1 MKLGLHQNSSDI
13 TYFCLAILVTVV
25 LQAALPFFLP
35 SGTAQ
40 YANVYIMGELT
51 HSYSLKES
59 ASYTL
64 LQNEYPS
71 LLDDMIIEIDATGK
85 VRVAEETS
93 RYHICSLQ
101 GWVGTPGQ
109 PIVCAPN
116 RVVIVIEESGLHE

>member
-1 MKLGLHQNSSDI
+1 MKLGLRQNSSDI
-13 TYFCLAILVTVV
+13 TYFCLAILVTVSI
-25 LQAALPFFLP
+25 QASLPFFLP
-35 SGTAQ
+35 SGNAQ

-51 HSYSLKES
+51 HSYALSQP

-101 GWVGTPGQ
+101 GWVSTPGQ